1 MGTIGQTKIPGRM
14 GAKKHLHFCKS
25 TSGQI
30 QLETNHHK
38 QPLDTVVT
46 QKYILPGTIEDWIR
60 RSNKTTSNC
69 SIIWKAI
76 IKSFHVIGDGLAW
89 KIRKGEKLR
98 LGSDP
103 WPGSGTAHTLS
114 QELQDHLHAQGLYKL
129 SQIVDP
135 STTDIWHQG
144 WLTAETLGLNGEL
157 KQQWEIYLFTLP
169 RSNIRLLD
177 SEDEMVW

>member
-1 MGTIGQTKIPGRM
+1 M
-14 GAKKHLHFCKS
+14 
-25 TSGQI
+25 
-30 QLETNHHK
+30 
-38 QPLDTVVT
+38 VT

-60 RSNKTTSNC
+60 QSNKTTSNY

-114 QELQDHLHAQGLYKL
+114 QELYKL
-129 SQIVDP
+129 FKIADSGTI
-135 STTDIWHQG
+135 DIW
-144 WLTAETLGLNGEL
+144 A
-157 KQQWEIYLFTLP
+157 P
-169 RSNIRLLD
+169 RLAYDRD
-177 SEDEMVW
+177 PWAK